1 MNVLIFNYI
10 LNGKLDDM
18 LVPTKKGATMHTTVI
33 VKKQSSLCMEI
44 TYLLKPANGVKNET
58 VRVHIKPLDNKKNH
72 GGGFAFVKHLDHKWN
87 NVKLPATAPLAIG
100 SYNISVT
107 FSSENF
113 FIGGIQ
119 FCNNGM

>member
-44 TYLLKPANGVKNET
+44 TYLLKPADGVKNET
-58 VRVHIKPLDNKKNH
+58 VKVHIKPQDKQNH
-72 GGGFAFVKHLDHKWN
+72 GGGFVFVKHLDHEWN
-87 NVKLPATAPLAIG
+87 NVKLQATAPLATG